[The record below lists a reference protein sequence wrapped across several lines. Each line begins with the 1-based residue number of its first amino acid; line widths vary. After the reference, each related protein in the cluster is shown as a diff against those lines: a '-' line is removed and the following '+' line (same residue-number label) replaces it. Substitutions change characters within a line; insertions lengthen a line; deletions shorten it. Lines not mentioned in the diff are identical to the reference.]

1 MFIFEQLLPIFS
13 QTVLPVFLVALAG
26 FVLARMMPIDGRSL
40 GRVLFYL
47 FTPSLVFRSL
57 YQLSVDA
64 VSVQW
69 MVLVAA
75 SVTICAGALGWLVA
89 AGEERQRRIAIVLT
103 SAISNNGNMG
113 MPICLFAFGQPGL
126 ALATIYYVVI
136 SFLTNT
142 LGVVVA
148 SSGSAPLGRSLL
160 QALRVPVLYAAMLGL
175 LLNYFDLTLPAGV
188 FRAVDLMAN
197 AAIPGM
203 LVLLGIQLHS
213 APMLQR
219 QSIVARSVVVRL
231 LAAPLIA
238 LAITT
243 LLSISGLERDVLI
256 VQAAMP
262 TAVITSV
269 VASEYNV
276 APGLVATVIFTCTA
290 ISMVTLSLILSI
302 LL

>member
-1 MFIFEQLLPIFS
+1 MFIFEQLLPIFA

-69 MVLVAA
+69 MVLVAT

-89 AGEERQRRIAIVLT
+89 AGEDRQRRIGIVLT

-160 QALRVPVLYAAMLGL
+160 QALRVPVLYAAMVGL

-219 QSIVARSVVVRL
+219 QSIVARSVAVRL

-269 VASEYNV
+269 VATEYNV
-276 APGLVATVIFTCTA
+276 APGLVATVIFVCTA

>member
-1 MFIFEQLLPIFS
+1 MYIFEQLLPIFA
-13 QTVLPVFLVALAG
+13 QTVLPVFLVALTG

-57 YQLSVDA
+57 YQLTVDTA
-64 VSVQW
+64 SVQW

-89 AGEERQRRIAIVLT
+89 IGEERQRRIAIVLT

-126 ALATIYYVVI
+126 ALATIYYVVS

-160 QALRVPVLYAAMLGL
+160 QALRVPVLYAALLGL
-175 LLNYFDLTLPAGV
+175 LLNHFSLTLPAGI

-213 APMLQR
+213 APILQR
-219 QSIVARSVVVRL
+219 QSIVARSVAVRL

-243 LLSISGLERDVLI
+243 LLAISGLERDVLI

-269 VASEYNV
+269 VATEYNV
-276 APGLVATVIFTCTA
+276 APSLVATVIFVCTA

>member
-1 MFIFEQLLPIFS
+1 MFIFEQLLPIFA

-26 FVLARMMPIDGRSL
+26 FVLARLMPIDGRSL

-57 YQLSVDA
+57 YQLSVDT

-126 ALATIYYVVI
+126 ALATIYYVVS

-243 LLSISGLERDVLI
+243 LLAISGLERDVLI

-276 APGLVATVIFTCTA
+276 APGLVATIIFTSTA

>member
-1 MFIFEQLLPIFS
+1 MFIFEQLLPIFA

-26 FVLARMMPIDGRSL
+26 FVLARLMPIDGRSL

-57 YQLSVDA
+57 YQLSVNA
-64 VSVQW
+64 ASVQW

-175 LLNYFDLTLPAGV
+175 LLNHFDLTLPAGV

-213 APMLQR
+213 APVLQR

-243 LLSISGLERDVLI
+243 LLAISGLERDVLI

-262 TAVITSV
+262 TAVITAV

-276 APGLVATVIFTCTA
+276 APGLVATVIFSSTA